1 MVKEDNK
8 KIITVMIVV
17 MVFFVMLAGGT
28 FAYFAFQ
35 ISNNNTI
42 NGNMG
47 SVDLSLT
54 VTKELPSTTSTSGV
68 DDILVTN
75 FSELPDNLNSKCIDS
90 EGEYALCQL
99 YKIVLSN
106 SSSGVNTKVKG
117 SIAFD
122 NETSPN
128 LSWIMV
134 DNYSSSTTYTS
145 STLGSSYHTA
155 SSSFDDF
162 ESSYLLKSGN
172 SVTYYILVWINEN
185 EEEQTDTG
193 TYTGTVKFED
203 ENGKGVTSTFTP

>member
-1 MVKEDNK
+1 MRDHQKT
-8 KIITVMIVV
+8 ITVMIVV

-68 DDILVTN
+68 DNILVTN

-106 SSSGVNTKVKG
+106 SSSGVNTKVK
-117 SIAFD
+117 
-122 NETSPN
+122 
-128 LSWIMV
+128 V
-134 DNYSSSTTYTS
+134 SS
-145 STLGSSYHTA
+145 
-155 SSSFDDF
+155 
-162 ESSYLLKSGN
+162 
-172 SVTYYILVWINEN
+172 
-185 EEEQTDTG
+185 
-193 TYTGTVKFED
+193 
-203 ENGKGVTSTFTP
+203 